1 MDDTLR
7 EQIVDAIVNFPPEM
21 AGNIPAVMADLA
33 KRFPTVSENEI
44 FGCFEEAIEAIRARA
59 EQDEREADALES
71 LAPLFDGMP
80 EGTPLGECA
89 RIKAEQ
95 GDPLAIAYLKWEVE
109 QAGGVQ

>member
-1 MDDTLR
+1 MTDNLR
-7 EQIVDAIVNFPPEM
+7 EQIVDAIVNFPPEL
-21 AGNIPAVMADLA
+21 AGNIPAVMADLIQ
-33 KRFPTVSENEI
+33 RFPNASEKDI
-44 FGCFEEAIEAIRARA
+44 FDCFDEAITALRERA
-59 EQDEREADALES
+59 EQDEREADELER

-95 GDPLAIAYLKWEVE
+95 GDPLAIAFLKWEAE